1 MLAILGGLGAAFCF
15 GASTL
20 CSARSSRLIGSGSVV
35 GWMMVVGLLALVP
48 FLAAAGAPDRLDGDM
63 VGWFVVSG
71 MGNVVGMLI
80 VYAALRI
87 EKVGIV
93 APITST
99 EGAVAALIAVA
110 AGEAIGGGTGL
121 ALAMIVAG
129 VVLAGVVRAELEVE
143 HSSGRRGAM
152 LALLSAGCFG
162 IGLYATARIGRDLPL
177 VWAILP
183 ARLAGVLFV
192 AVPLALT
199 SRLHLTRR
207 ALPLVVASGLAEV
220 VGFASYAFG
229 ARYGIAI
236 SAVLAS
242 QFAAIAALGGYV
254 LFGERLTRLQLV
266 GVVLTLVGVATLTA
280 LTA

>member
-1 MLAILGGLGAAFCF
+1 LLAILGGLGAAFCF

-20 CSARSSRLIGSGSVV
+20 CSTRSSRLIGSSSVV
-35 GWMMVVGLLALVP
+35 GWMMAVGLLALVP
-48 FLAAAGAPDRLDGDM
+48 FLVAEGAPDQLDGDT
-63 VGWFVVSG
+63 VRWFVLAG

-87 EKVGIV
+87 EKVSIV

-121 ALAMIVAG
+121 ALALIVAG
-129 VVLAGVVRAELEVE
+129 VVLGGVVQAELEVE
-143 HSSGRRGAM
+143 HSYGRRGAM
-152 LALLSAGCFG
+152 LALLSAICFG
-162 IGLYATARIGRDLPL
+162 IGLYATARVGQDLPL

-183 ARLAGVLFV
+183 ARLAGALFV

-199 SRLHLTRR
+199 SRLRLTRG

-266 GVVLTLVGVATLTA
+266 GVVLILVGVATLTA